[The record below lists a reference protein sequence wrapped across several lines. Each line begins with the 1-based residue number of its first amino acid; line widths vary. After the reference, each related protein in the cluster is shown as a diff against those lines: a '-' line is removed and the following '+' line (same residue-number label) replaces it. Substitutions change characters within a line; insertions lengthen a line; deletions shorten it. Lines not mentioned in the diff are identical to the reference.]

1 VRRHADRAGE
11 RSLVLVLLSIT
22 ATYAVLM
29 ALSQS
34 RETMWVV
41 GIRQTPAILPFA
53 AMLGALAIRRTS
65 RGRGPAWLVLLFVV
79 AGTRLAELPPWTFW
93 QTPTASF
100 DSRAPVTFHVPA
112 RLVDRVFKTEW
123 LGYLTSLVRDDPG
136 TVARV
141 SEFLRERA
149 RPGDILITNYE
160 WEPLYFHTNL
170 PQGLKILPSYPI
182 YEAARARGLPSYVS
196 SADGVRWIVWRRTW
210 GAYRGQACDQVIKAL
225 TDAQIRV
232 EQVATMTETVWENR
246 ENLHFRRFPGGRYI
260 YPWFQN
266 VPDTLVFR
274 VEWPAR

>member
-1 VRRHADRAGE
+1 
-11 RSLVLVLLSIT
+11 
-22 ATYAVLM
+22 
-29 ALSQS
+29 
-34 RETMWVV
+34 
-41 GIRQTPAILPFA
+41 
-53 AMLGALAIRRTS
+53 
-65 RGRGPAWLVLLFVV
+65 
-79 AGTRLAELPPWTFW
+79 
-93 QTPTASF
+93 
-100 DSRAPVTFHVPA
+100 VPA